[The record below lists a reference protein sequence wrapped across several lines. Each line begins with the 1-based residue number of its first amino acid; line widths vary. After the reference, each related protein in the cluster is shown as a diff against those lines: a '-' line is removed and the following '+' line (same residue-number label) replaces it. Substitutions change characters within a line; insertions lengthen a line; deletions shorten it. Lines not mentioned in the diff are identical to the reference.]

1 LAILILAMVCL
12 PFMAHGQTATILGT
26 VTDPS
31 GAVVPNVTITI
42 THSETGRVTVF
53 TSNDAGQYVAPD
65 LPIGHYDV
73 KAAVT
78 GFKVAER
85 VGLVLSQGDRARID
99 FQLQIGT
106 TAQSVSVEA
115 NPVAVQ
121 TDTGAVSTL
130 VTGQQVTELA
140 TNGRTV
146 YTLVNLTT
154 GASSL
159 EPDFQTPTPVG
170 GNANASF
177 NGNRPAHNLYLMDG
191 GEDDDRGGAG
201 TFIVMP
207 SMDAF
212 AEVQTL
218 TSNYDAQYGL
228 SSGATFQTV
237 LKSGTKT
244 FHASAWEFLR
254 NDALDARNFFNPAPA
269 TVAELR
275 YNTYGFNVGG
285 PVTFGHLY
293 NPNKTKT
300 FFFYNMEWRKLIQG
314 GLLNQVEPAT
324 ATYGG
329 DFTGYVPANFLDS
342 TKAPIP
348 NSGFHVPCANQLTAT
363 EVGVYEANG
372 ITTFST
378 PDANGNCAV
387 NTSTTA
393 ALNPVFAPWPG
404 NTIPAALV
412 SPDATALLK
421 AGGKYGGIF
430 PAPTGVNGSG
440 APAFIG
446 GNNVPTDVREEIVRI
461 DHNFSDKFTIFGHFV
476 AEQISQGFGTSMWSG
491 DNSPAVGTTFG
502 NPSYSGVVHAAYTIS
517 PSLVNEIAFNYNGNR
532 INILPTGLIGQ
543 PSGTTYDRYFTGPN
557 IDDRI
562 PNINLSGA
570 TGSNF
575 NINWQPW
582 VNKCDSYQIRDDVS
596 WTKGRH
602 QLKMGGSWELYKKIQ
617 NLFSGNLEGTYGFN
631 GAFSGNDFADFL
643 LGYAQSYA
651 EDAVQDS
658 GHWNAVS
665 WATYIQDNYRV
676 NNRLTL
682 NLGLR
687 WDGVPHTYEADDRM
701 ANFYPNLYTAA
712 PASAIFATNP
722 DGSLNYSNIS
732 PTAAGVGTSPNPI
745 ITVPLYLNG
754 IGIAGQNGISNGLVK
769 NHWAAFGPRLGF
781 AYDLTGSGKTV
792 IRGGYGLMYERVQGN
807 DMYDAGGNQPFSAT
821 VGFNNV
827 ILGTPTTTVNGTPIS
842 VGIPVGSLTAL
853 NSAEYRLPTSSQF
866 SLGIQHTIGKS
877 VFSVSYVGTQNR
889 HQSYDQEIDLP
900 AESNLATVVANSG
913 NYNSYLNYLGY
924 RSILMEQD
932 EANGEYNSIQMA
944 MRGSIKKDLTYQLGY
959 TYSRAYDING
969 GGSNGGDLTA
979 ISNPYAGWKY
989 DWGPG
994 DFDHRHIF
1002 FANYVYQIPLFK
1014 HSDNHLAKTLIGGWE
1029 LSGIT
1034 SAQTGAPINI
1044 GVSGSN
1050 LCSVLQQC
1058 SVRAD
1063 LTGSISYPHT
1073 VSQWFSTSGFTAPA
1087 TDAFGTLG
1095 HNALRGPGRDNWN
1108 MSLFKNFVFS
1118 ESRGS
1123 MLQFRAEF
1131 FNIWNHTQFLGD
1143 TWDGNMGTNVGAGNF
1158 GEITTAADPR
1168 TIQLGLK
1175 LIF

>member
-1 LAILILAMVCL
+1 MVSL
-12 PFMAHGQTATILGT
+12 PFLAYGQNATILGT

-42 THSETGRVTVF
+42 TRVETGRAVVF
-53 TSNDAGQYVAPD
+53 ASNDAGQFVAPD
-65 LPIGHYDV
+65 LPIGHYNV
-73 KAAVT
+73 KASVT

-85 VGLVLSQGDRARID
+85 VGIVLDQGDRARVD
-99 FQLQIGT
+99 FQLQLGT

-121 TDTGAVSTL
+121 TDTGEVSTL
-130 VTGQQVTELA
+130 VTGEQVSQLA
-140 TNGRTV
+140 ANGRTV

-170 GNANASF
+170 GNADASF
-177 NGNRPAHNLYLMDG
+177 NGNRPAHNIYLMDG

-207 SMDAF
+207 SLDAF

-244 FHASAWEFLR
+244 LHASAWEFLR
-254 NDALDARNFFNPAPA
+254 NDALDARYFFNAAPAP
-269 TVAELR
+269 VAELR

-314 GLLNQVEPAT
+314 QTLDQTVPSSAWYT
-324 ATYGG
+324 G
-329 DFTGYVPANFLDS
+329 DFS
-342 TKAPIP
+342 TLATKIYAPYSCQVSTAIAAQYAAAGQAL
-348 NSGFHVPCANQLTAT
+348 SGCTSVD
-363 EVGVYEANG
+363 GVL
-372 ITTFST
+372 T
-378 PDANGNCAV
+378 PDPTKQVQFAYNGTANV
-387 NTSTTA
+387 I
-393 ALNPVFAPWPG
+393 NP
-404 NTIPAALV
+404 
-412 SPDATALLK
+412 ALLSTNATSLLT

-430 PAPTGVNGSG
+430 PAATGVNSKG
-440 APAFIG
+440 APVFVG

-502 NPSYSGVVHAAYTIS
+502 NPSYSGVVHAAYTIN
-517 PSLVNEIAFNYNGNR
+517 PSLVNEVAFNYSGNR
-532 INILPTGLIGQ
+532 INILPTGLTGA
-543 PSGTTYDRYFTGPN
+543 PSGYTFSRYFSGPN
-557 IDDRI
+557 VDDRI
-562 PNINLSGA
+562 PNINLSGS
-570 TGSNF
+570 TGTNF
-575 NINWQPW
+575 NVNWQPW
-582 VNKCDSYQIRDDVS
+582 VNRADDYQIRDDVS

-602 QLKMGGSWELYKKIQ
+602 QLKMGGSWALYKKIQ
-617 NLFSGNLEGTYGFN
+617 NLFTNTEGTYGFN
-631 GAFSGNDFADFL
+631 GSVTGNDFADFL
-643 LGYAQSYA
+643 LGYAQSYG

-658 GHWNAVS
+658 GHWNNVS
-665 WATYIQDNYRV
+665 WAAYIQDNYRV

-687 WDGVPHTYEADDRM
+687 WDGAPHTYEANDRM

-712 PASAIFATNP
+712 PAASIFATNP
-722 DGSLNYSNIS
+722 DGTLNYGNIS
-732 PTAAGVGTSPNPI
+732 PSAAGVGTSPNPI
-745 ITVPLYLNG
+745 ITVPIYLNG

-807 DMYDAGGNQPFSAT
+807 DMYDAGGNQPFSAS

-827 ILGTPTTTVNGTPIS
+827 TLGCITAQGCVSGTPITTISGSPIS

-900 AESNLATVVANSG
+900 LESNLATVVANST
-913 NYNSYLNYLGY
+913 NYNGYLNYLGY
-924 RSILMEQD
+924 RSILMEQN
-932 EANGEYNSIQMA
+932 EANGEYNSVQMA
-944 MRGSIKKDLTYQLGY
+944 MRGSIKTDLTYQLGY

-994 DFDHRHIF
+994 DFDKRNVF
-1002 FANYVYQIPLFK
+1002 FVNYVYQIPLLK

-1029 LSGIT
+1029 ISGIT
-1034 SAQTGAPINI
+1034 SASSGAPINI

-1063 LTGSISYPHT
+1063 LTGSISYPHS
-1073 VSQWFSTSGFTAPA
+1073 VSQWFNTSAFTAPA

-1108 MSLFKNFVFS
+1108 MSLFKNFVIS

-1123 MLQFRAEF
+1123 ALQFRAEF
-1131 FNIWNHTQFLGD
+1131 FNLWNHTQFLGN
-1143 TWDGNMGTNVGAGNF
+1143 TWNGNIGTNVGAGNF
-1158 GEITTAADPR
+1158 GQITSAGDPR

-1175 LIF
+1175 LLF